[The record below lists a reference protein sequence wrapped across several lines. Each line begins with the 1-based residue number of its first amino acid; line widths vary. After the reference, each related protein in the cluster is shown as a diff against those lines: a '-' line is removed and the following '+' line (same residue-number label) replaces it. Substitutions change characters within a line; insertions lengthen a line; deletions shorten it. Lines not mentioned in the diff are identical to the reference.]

1 MRKSAQAPE
10 LPDRLDLEK
19 NAAIETTAT
28 EPPTHPTSAT
38 VELEPHEEPTN
49 WSAPKKWSATIVIVL
64 MTANITFASSIHT
77 AAISGVSHSF
87 GVSKT
92 VATLPVTT
100 FLLGF
105 ATGPLLF
112 APLSEV
118 LGRTLIFRVVLGL
131 FCCFNLGCALA
142 PNVEALLVLRFLCG
156 FFGAPTVTN
165 SGGSLADIWPQSQ
178 RSVPF
183 ALFTTGSSL
192 GPVVAPIVGG
202 FVAERLSWRWQYWI
216 VTFVSGAVYVA
227 MLFALPETYATVL
240 LQWKKKKAG
249 IRPARM
255 SFKERYANDLTRP
268 WIMLFTEPILFT
280 LGLYSALIWGI
291 LYLDFTAYPVVFQ
304 QDRHWSQG
312 KAGLSF
318 IGIGIGMLIA
328 TMSSPWIN
336 DLHGKVVQKIGS
348 KPEARLPHLI
358 FLAWFIPIGLFW
370 FGWTAPPGTPALVP
384 IAAGIPF
391 GIGFVTLFLGTNAY
405 LSDCYGR
412 FSASAWAANA
422 VLRSL
427 FSAGFPLF
435 ARQMYL
441 RMGTRWATT
450 TLAITTVALAPVP
463 WVLWRCGAWLRA
475 RSRFHLRTMELEN
488 MADRG

>member
-1 MRKSAQAPE
+1 MQDLAQHRDQVVTQDP
-10 LPDRLDLEK
+10 EK
-19 NAAIETTAT
+19 NATITQPVTNVDNVDVRLE
-28 EPPTHPTSAT
+28 HH
-38 VELEPHEEPTN
+38 ELPTN
-49 WSAPKKWSATIVIVL
+49 WPALKKWSATLVIVL
-64 MTANITFASSIHT
+64 MTASITFASSIHT
-77 AAISGVSHSF
+77 AAIDGVSQSF
-87 GVSKT
+87 NVSKT
-92 VATLPVTT
+92 LATLPVTT

-118 LGRTLIFRVVLGL
+118 LGRTLIFRVVLGI

-165 SGGSLADIWPQSQ
+165 SGGSLADIWPQSH

-202 FVAERLSWRWQYWI
+202 FVAEKMNWRWHYWI
-216 VTFVSGAVYVA
+216 VTMVSGIVYVA
-227 MLFALPETYATVL
+227 MLFLLPETYVTVL
-240 LQWKKKKAG
+240 LQWKKKRAG
-249 IRPARM
+249 IEPVKM
-255 SFKERYANDLTRP
+255 SFKDRYANDLTRP
-268 WIMLFTEPILFT
+268 WIMLFSEPILFT
-280 LGLYSALIWGI
+280 LGLYSAFIWGI

-304 QDRHWSQG
+304 LGRRWSPG

-318 IGIGIGMLIA
+318 TGIAIGMAIA
-328 TMSSPWIN
+328 TASSPWIN
-336 DLHGKVVQKIGS
+336 NLHGKVVKKIGT

-358 FLAWFIPIGLFW
+358 VLSWLIPIALFW
-370 FGWTAPPGTPALVP
+370 FGWTASPGTHPLLP
-384 IAAGIPF
+384 ITAGVPF

-405 LSDCYGR
+405 LSDCYGK

-435 ARQMYL
+435 ARQMYV
-441 RMGTRWATT
+441 RMGTRWASS
-450 TLAITTVALAPVP
+450 TLGFIAIAMAPVP
-463 WVLWRCGAWLRA
+463 WLLWRYGAWLRA
-475 RSRFHLRTMELEN
+475 RSRFHLWTIELEKN
-488 MADRG
+488 EVRQQQ